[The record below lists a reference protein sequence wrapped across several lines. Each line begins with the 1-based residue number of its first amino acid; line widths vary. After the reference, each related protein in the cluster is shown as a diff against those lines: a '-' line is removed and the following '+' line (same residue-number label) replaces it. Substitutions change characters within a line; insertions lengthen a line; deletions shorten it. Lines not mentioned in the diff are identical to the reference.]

1 MGLGLTDH
9 GPYELL
15 DDWVKGFWALLS
27 FAMQMCILLVTG
39 FMVADSPL
47 VRRGIDR
54 FVTIPKTRTQAVILY
69 SLVLCVLWWLHWGIG
84 MMSGVI
90 MGRELCARKRG
101 MGLHYPMFAAISYT
115 AIACSNGPSE
125 AAQLLMATPGHF
137 MESVTGVIPIALT
150 TFDIHLLVL
159 NAILFVVFTVVF
171 VYMHPAMKDTVEI
184 SEELAKEFTAA
195 DVDKVDPATL
205 TPAQKMDRSPY
216 ISMIIAIGAIVWIV
230 NFIMTKGIGR
240 LDLNTLNF
248 IFMTL
253 SLILHKTPRRFVA
266 SLNRGIGNVAGIV
279 IQFPFYAGI
288 FGMIQY
294 SGLAG
299 IIAGWFVQISTAES
313 FPLITYIYS
322 GILNIFVP
330 SGGSKFIIEA
340 PYIVPA
346 AKEVGAHLP
355 YVINA
360 YTSGDLITNLIQ
372 PFWALPILGAYR
384 LKFQDILP
392 YSIVIMVILYIII
405 AVAIYFFPMWF

>member
-9 GPYELL
+9 GPYQLI
-15 DDWVKGFWALLS
+15 DDWVKGFWALLTFS
-27 FAMQMCILLVTG
+27 MQMCILMVTG

-47 VRRGIDR
+47 ARRGINW
-54 FVTIPKTRTQAVILY
+54 FVSIPKNRTQAVILY
-69 SLVLCVLWWLHWGIG
+69 CLVLCCLWWCHWGIG
-84 MMSGVI
+84 MMSGII
-90 MGRELCARKRG
+90 MGRELCARNRG

-137 MESVTGVIPIALT
+137 MESVAGVIPISLT

-159 NAILFVVFTVVF
+159 NAILFRVFTIMF
-171 VYMHPAMKDTVEI
+171 VLMHPSRKDTIEI
-184 SEELAKEFTAA
+184 SEELAKEFTVIE
-195 DVDKVDPATL
+195 VDKADPNAL
-205 TPAQKMDRSPY
+205 TPAQKMDRSS
-216 ISMIIAIGAIVWIV
+216 IASRIIALGAVLWIG
-230 NFIMTKGIGR
+230 NFIITKGIGR

-253 SLILHKTPRRFVA
+253 SIILHKTPQRFIA
-266 SLNRGIGNVAGIV
+266 SLQRGIGNVAGIV

-288 FGMIQY
+288 FGIIQY

-299 IIAGWFVQISTAES
+299 IIANWFVQISTANS
-313 FPLITYIYS
+313 FPVITFVYS

-360 YTSGDLITNLIQ
+360 YTAGDLLTNLIQ

-384 LKFQDILP
+384 LKFQEILP
-392 YSIVIMVILYIII
+392 FSFVLMIVLGIVMAI
-405 AVAIYFFPMWF
+405 AIYFFPLWF